1 MDVGGGAVAMCPTY
15 TRRPRRPTG
24 TERWIVWSV
33 AGSRLPHSAACA
45 DGAPI
50 LPVGGGAG
58 ADYNAGAERSME
70 DARIPDL
77 TRTTFQLLALGGL
90 IATSVWILL
99 PFLMPLAWA
108 SMIAVATWPL
118 LVLAQ
123 TWCGGRRALAVTALT
138 VALLCV
144 VVVPFYFGVTA
155 IAGNAHE
162 IAEWSKSLAT
172 RPLPELPSWLATLPL
187 IGPRLVVRWQQLAAS
202 GADEMAARLAP
213 YAQTLVRWFVGLA
226 GGAGLLL
233 VQLLLTVIIAAILW
247 VNGDTV
253 AHGAGLLAHR
263 LAGPAGV
270 RAVQLAAAAIRGV
283 ALGVVVTAIVQSG
296 LSGLGLAL
304 AGVPFAVVLTAV
316 MFVLCIAQLG
326 PALVL
331 IPSVI
336 WVFSTHG
343 AVWGTGLLVW
353 AVVCSTFDNLLR
365 PMLIRRGA
373 DLPLLLVFA
382 GVIGGLLAFGVIGL
396 FIGPVVLAVGY
407 TLLVH
412 WVTEGGDGEADGPTG
427 I

>member
-1 MDVGGGAVAMCPTY
+1 ML
-15 TRRPRRPTG
+15 TRP
-24 TERWIVWSV
+24 
-33 AGSRLPHSAACA
+33 AA
-45 DGAPI
+45 
-50 LPVGGGAG
+50 
-58 ADYNAGAERSME
+58 
-70 DARIPDL
+70 DL

-90 IATSVWILL
+90 IATSVWILR

-108 SMIAVATWPL
+108 SMIVVATWPL
-118 LVLAQ
+118 MVRVQVWL
-123 TWCGGRRALAVTALT
+123 GGRRALAVALLT
-138 VALLCV
+138 IALLCV
-144 VVVPFYFGVTA
+144 VVVPVFFGVTA

-172 RPLPELPSWLATLPL
+172 RSVPDLPAWIATLPV
-187 IGPRLVVRWQQLAAS
+187 IGPRLVVRWQQLAAG
-202 GADEMAARLAP
+202 GADEVVARLAP

-233 VQLLLTVIIAAILW
+233 VQLLLTVIFAAILW
-247 VNGDTV
+247 ANGETV
-253 AHGAGLLAHR
+253 AGGAGRFAHR
-263 LAGPAGV
+263 LAGKQGERALELAG
-270 RAVQLAAAAIRGV
+270 AAIRGV

-296 LSGLGLAL
+296 LAGLGLAV
-304 AGVPFAVVLTAV
+304 AGVPFAVVLTAG

-336 WVFSTHG
+336 WVFSTYG
-343 AVWGTGLLVW
+343 GVWGGALLAW
-353 AVVCSTFDNLLR
+353 AIVCSTFDNILR
-365 PMLIRRGA
+365 PMLIKRGA

-412 WVTEGGDGEADGPTG
+412 WVAEGTAPGSVGEG
-427 I
+427 